1 MDHNTEGIQAIRNED
16 YEEAVKAFT
25 EAIDANPD
33 DPIGYINFG
42 NLLASIGREEEALKA
57 EKFFQKALALDPG
70 SMTAVYGLA
79 GLYYNLDRY
88 EEAARLYEK
97 AIRGGIEGADAPYM
111 LGKSL
116 ERTGKLKLALPYMQ
130 RARELSP
137 DDLQIRLSYGILLAS
152 LEMFHQAMDELT
164 FVAEHDPDNADA
176 HYNLGVLYAVSTQQ
190 RGHALS
196 HLEKAF
202 TISPDHIQAREVYN
216 MISQSEE

>member
-1 MDHNTEGIQAIRNED
+1 MDHNTEGIKAIRNED

-70 SMTAVYGLA
+70 SMTAIYGLA
-79 GLYYNLDRY
+79 GLYYNLERY

-111 LGKSL
+111 LAKSL

-152 LEMFHQAMDELT
+152 LEMFVEAMEELKYVT
-164 FVAEHDPDNADA
+164 EHDPDNADA

-202 TISPDHIQAREVYN
+202 TISPDHLQAREVYN